1 MSLESVDIRQ
11 LADVD
16 TGIALTD
23 EERAELE
30 ILAAHAACLPGRIDD
45 RSWVA
50 AVRELSALLPVRL
63 RQTLRRFTWDPGS
76 DAAMVLR
83 NLPVSP
89 ETMPATPSARGS
101 VQRVPAV
108 PSAVAALIAL
118 HLGELVAFREE
129 KSGALV
135 QDVVPVPGMES
146 FQGNAGSTTL
156 SMHVENAFHAN
167 RPDYVGL
174 LCLRNDHDNIAGLQT
189 ACVRN
194 ALALV
199 DESTR
204 EILHQPRFV
213 TEAPGSFGGNA
224 APPAP
229 AGILRGHPDDPDIV
243 VDFESTRPLDDDA
256 ARAMRALGIALSEVR
271 QTHILEPGD
280 FAFVDNR
287 LTLHGRTSFRP
298 RYDGRDRWL
307 HRVFVQLDFR
317 SSRRLRPGNGQVIHG
332 S

>member
-1 MSLESVDIRQ
+1 MSIESVDVR
-11 LADVD
+11 LMADVD

-23 EERAELE
+23 GERAELE
-30 ILAAHAACLPGRIDD
+30 ILAAHAAGLPPGRIDD

-50 AVRELSALLPVRL
+50 AVRELASLLPVRL
-63 RQTLRRFTWDPGS
+63 RQTLRRFTWDAGP
-76 DAAMVLR
+76 DAAMLLR
-83 NLPVSP
+83 NLPVGT
-89 ETMPATPSARGS
+89 EEDTPAVKGS
-101 VQRVPAV
+101 VQRTPAV
-108 PSAVAALIAL
+108 PSSVAALIAL
-118 HLGELVAFREE
+118 HMGELTAFREE

-156 SMHVENAFHAN
+156 SMHVENAFHDN

-174 LCLRNDHDNIAGLQT
+174 LCLRNDHDGVAGLQT
-189 ACVRN
+189 ASIRN

-199 DESTR
+199 DEAHR
-204 EILHQPRFV
+204 AVLHQPRFV
-213 TEAPGSFGGNA
+213 TEAPGSFGGSA

-229 AGILRGHPDDPDIV
+229 SGILRGHPEDPDVV

-287 LTLHGRTSFRP
+287 LALHGRTSFRP

-307 HRVFVQLDFR
+307 HRVFVHLDFR
-317 SSRRLRPGNGQVIHG
+317 RSRALRPANGQVICG